1 MDFSNVGNRKEGKKG
16 LITKE
21 DMERY
26 LEPSTL
32 KGTVKAPSSK
42 SMTQRAIAAALLADG
57 QSIIHNPSYC
67 DDSLAAMSIAVGLGA
82 RVEPQVNDLKIIG
95 SAILKE
101 PKLNCGES
109 GLAIRMFSPIAAL
122 YPSEIIMVGANSLK
136 KRPMFM
142 IEEALNQLGVKCT
155 SSGGFLP
162 LTIRGPLAGGKC
174 EIDGSVSSQLLTGL
188 LMALPLASG
197 NSEIRV
203 NNLKSKPYIDMTI
216 QLLNS
221 YGIIVE
227 NSDYRMFH
235 IPGNQK
241 YTPHNYTVEGDWS
254 GGAFLLV
261 AGAINGH
268 LFIQGLRN
276 DSLQS
281 DMSII
286 NPLKKAGAQMNIT
299 DQQIEISRSDLKAFE
314 FDATESPD
322 LFPPLV
328 ALASYC
334 EGVSAIKGVSRLIY
348 KESDRAKTLK
358 EEFGKMNI
366 NIEIHDD
373 NMNVTGGKPLSA
385 RVESHDDHR
394 IAMALAVASLRASGK
409 VSIRDSQCI
418 AKSYPAFFDDLR
430 QLGAAVHE

>member
-1 MDFSNVGNRKEGKKG
+1 
-16 LITKE
+16 
-21 DMERY
+21 MERC
-26 LEPSTL
+26 LEPSAIKGTL
-32 KGTVKAPSSK
+32 KAPASK

-82 RVEPQVNDLKIIG
+82 RVEPQVNELKING
-95 SAILKE
+95 SAVLKE

-122 YPSEIIMVGANSLK
+122 YSAEIKMVGANSLK

-162 LTIRGPLAGGKC
+162 LTIEGPIVGGHC
-174 EIDGSVSSQLLTGL
+174 EIDGSISSQLLTGL
-188 LMALPLASG
+188 LMALPLAAG

-216 QLLNS
+216 QILKS
-221 YGIIVE
+221 FGISVE
-227 NSDYRMFH
+227 NRDYSLFR
-235 IPGNQK
+235 IQGNQK
-241 YTPHNYTVEGDWS
+241 YIPQSYTVEGDWS

-261 AGAINGH
+261 AGAINGQ
-268 LFIQGLRN
+268 LCVRGLRS
-276 DSLQS
+276 DSMQS
-281 DMSII
+281 DKLIV
-286 NPLKKAGAQMNIT
+286 NALENAGAHIISGEN
-299 DQQIEISRSDLKAFE
+299 QIEITRSELKAYE

-334 EGVSAIKGVSRLIY
+334 EGISTIKGVSRLIY
-348 KESDRAKTLK
+348 KESDRAKALQ
-358 EEFGKMNI
+358 EEFSKMGI
-366 NIEIHDD
+366 KIEINDD
-373 NMNVTGGKPLSA
+373 LMFVIGGKPQGA

-394 IAMALAVASLRASGK
+394 IAMAIAVASLGATGK

-418 AKSYPAFFDDLR
+418 AKSYPGFFDDLR
-430 QLGAAVHE
+430 HVGAVVHE

>member
-1 MDFSNVGNRKEGKKG
+1 
-16 LITKE
+16 
-21 DMERY
+21 MERC
-26 LEPSTL
+26 LEPSAIKGTL
-32 KGTVKAPSSK
+32 KAPASK
-42 SMTQRAIAAALLADG
+42 SMTQRVIAAALLADG

-82 RVEPQVNDLKIIG
+82 RVEPQVNELKING
-95 SAILKE
+95 SAVLKE

-122 YPSEIIMVGANSLK
+122 YPAEIKMVGANSLK

-155 SSGGFLP
+155 SSGGFIP
-162 LTIRGPLAGGKC
+162 LTIEGPIVGGYC

-188 LMALPLASG
+188 LMALPLAAG

-216 QLLNS
+216 QILKS
-221 YGIIVE
+221 FGISVE
-227 NSDYRMFH
+227 NRDYSLFR
-235 IPGNQK
+235 IQGNQK
-241 YTPHNYTVEGDWS
+241 YIPQSYTVEGDWS

-261 AGAINGH
+261 AGAINGQ
-268 LFIQGLRN
+268 LCVRGLRS
-276 DSLQS
+276 DSMQS
-281 DMSII
+281 DKLIV
-286 NPLKKAGAQMNIT
+286 NALENAGAHIISGEN
-299 DQQIEISRSDLKAFE
+299 QIEITRSELKAFE

-334 EGVSAIKGVSRLIY
+334 EGISTIKGVSRLIY
-348 KESDRAKTLK
+348 KESDRAKAIK
-358 EEFGKMNI
+358 EEFGKMGI
-366 NIEIHDD
+366 KIEIDD
-373 NMNVTGGKPLSA
+373 DLMYVIGGKPQGA

-394 IAMALAVASLRASGK
+394 IAMAIAVASLRATAK
-409 VSIRDSQCI
+409 VSIRDSQCV
-418 AKSYPAFFDDLR
+418 AKSYPGFFDDLR
-430 QLGAAVHE
+430 RVGAVVHE

>member
-1 MDFSNVGNRKEGKKG
+1 
-16 LITKE
+16 
-21 DMERY
+21 MERY
-26 LEPSTL
+26 IEPSAI
-32 KGTVKAPSSK
+32 KGKIKAPSSK
-42 SMTQRAIAAALLADG
+42 SMTQRAIAAAVLADG

-82 RVEPQVNDLKIIG
+82 RVEPQVNELKING
-95 SAILKE
+95 SVVLKE

-122 YPSEIIMVGANSLK
+122 YPAEIKMVGANSLK

-162 LTIRGPLAGGKC
+162 LTIEGPIVGGHC

-188 LMALPLASG
+188 LMALPLAAG
-197 NSEIRV
+197 NSEIQV

-216 QLLNS
+216 QILKS
-221 YGIIVE
+221 FGISVE
-227 NSDYRMFH
+227 NRDYSLFR
-235 IPGNQK
+235 IQGNQK
-241 YTPHNYTVEGDWS
+241 YIPHSYTVEGDWS

-261 AGAINGH
+261 AGAINGQ
-268 LFIQGLRN
+268 LCVRGLRS
-276 DSLQS
+276 DSMQS
-281 DMSII
+281 DKSIV
-286 NPLKKAGAQMNIT
+286 NALEKAGAHIIS
-299 DQQIEISRSDLKAFE
+299 DEDQIEITRSELKAFE

-334 EGVSAIKGVSRLIY
+334 EGISTIKGVSRLIY
-348 KESDRAKTLK
+348 KESDRAKALK
-358 EEFGKMNI
+358 EEFGKMGI
-366 NIEIHDD
+366 KIEIKDD
-373 NMNVTGGKPLSA
+373 LMYVIGGKPQGA

-394 IAMALAVASLRASGK
+394 IAMAIAVTSLGATGK
-409 VSIRDSQCI
+409 VSIRDSQCV
-418 AKSYPAFFDDLR
+418 AKSYPGFFDDLR
-430 QLGAAVHE
+430 HVGAVVHE

>member
-1 MDFSNVGNRKEGKKG
+1 
-16 LITKE
+16 
-21 DMERY
+21 MERC
-26 LEPSTL
+26 LEPSAIKGTL
-32 KGTVKAPSSK
+32 KAPASK
-42 SMTQRAIAAALLADG
+42 SMTQRVIAAALLADG

-82 RVEPQVNDLKIIG
+82 RVEPQVNELKING
-95 SAILKE
+95 SAVLKE

-122 YPSEIIMVGANSLK
+122 YPAEIKMVGANSLK

-162 LTIRGPLAGGKC
+162 LTIEGPIVGGHC
-174 EIDGSVSSQLLTGL
+174 EIDGSISSQLLTGL
-188 LMALPLASG
+188 LMALPLAAG

-216 QLLNS
+216 QILKS
-221 YGIIVE
+221 FGISVE
-227 NSDYRMFH
+227 NRDYSLFR
-235 IPGNQK
+235 IQGNQK
-241 YTPHNYTVEGDWS
+241 YIPQSYTIEGDWS

-261 AGAINGH
+261 AGAINGQ
-268 LFIQGLRN
+268 LRVGGLRS
-276 DSLQS
+276 DSMQS
-281 DMSII
+281 DKLIV
-286 NPLKKAGAQMNIT
+286 NALEKAGAHIT
-299 DQQIEISRSDLKAFE
+299 SGENQIEITRSELKAFE

-334 EGVSAIKGVSRLIY
+334 EGISTIKGVSRLIY
-348 KESDRAKTLK
+348 KESDRAKALQ
-358 EEFGKMNI
+358 EEFGKMGI
-366 NIEIHDD
+366 KIEINDD
-373 NMNVTGGKPLSA
+373 LMFVIGGKPQGA

-394 IAMALAVASLRASGK
+394 IAMAIAVASLGATGK
-409 VSIRDSQCI
+409 VSIRDSQCV
-418 AKSYPAFFDDLR
+418 AKSYPGFFDDLR
-430 QLGAAVHE
+430 NVGAVVHE

>member
-1 MDFSNVGNRKEGKKG
+1 
-16 LITKE
+16 
-21 DMERY
+21 MERY
-26 LEPSTL
+26 LEPSAI
-32 KGTVKAPSSK
+32 KGTVKAPASK

-82 RVEPQVNDLKIIG
+82 RVEPQVNELKING

-122 YPSEIIMVGANSLK
+122 YTAEITMVGANSLK

-142 IEEALNQLGVKCT
+142 IEEALNQLGVKCAST
-155 SSGGFLP
+155 GGFLP
-162 LTIRGPLAGGKC
+162 LTIEGPLVGGHC

-188 LMALPLASG
+188 LMALPLAAKDSQ
-197 NSEIRV
+197 IKV

-216 QLLNS
+216 QILKS
-221 YGIIVE
+221 FGITVE
-227 NSDYRMFH
+227 NSDYSLFR
-235 IPGNQK
+235 IRGNQK
-241 YTPHNYTVEGDWS
+241 YIPHSYTVEGDWS

-261 AGAINGH
+261 AGAINGN
-268 LFIQGLRN
+268 ICVKGLRS
-276 DSLQS
+276 DSMQS
-281 DMSII
+281 DMAII
-286 NPLKKAGAQMNIT
+286 KALEKAGAHIIT
-299 DQQIEISRSDLKAFE
+299 GDDQVEISKSELKAFE

-334 EGVSAIKGVSRLIY
+334 EGISSIKGVSRLIF
-348 KESDRAKTLK
+348 KESNRAVTLK

-366 NIEIHDD
+366 RMEIIDD
-373 NMNVTGGKPLSA
+373 VMHVTGGKPKAA

-394 IAMALAVASLRASGK
+394 IAMALAVASLGADGK
-409 VSIRDSQCI
+409 VYIRDSQCV
-418 AKSYPAFFDDLR
+418 AKSYPGFFDDLR
-430 QLGAAVHE
+430 QLGALVHE

>member
-1 MDFSNVGNRKEGKKG
+1 VGNRKEGKKG

-26 LEPSTL
+26 LEPSAI

-82 RVEPQVNDLKIIG
+82 RVEPQVNQLKIIG

>member
-1 MDFSNVGNRKEGKKG
+1 
-16 LITKE
+16 
-21 DMERY
+21 MERC
-26 LEPSTL
+26 LEPSAIKGTL
-32 KGTVKAPSSK
+32 KAPASK

-57 QSIIHNPSYC
+57 QSVIHNPSYC

-82 RVEPQVNDLKIIG
+82 RVEPQVNELKING
-95 SAILKE
+95 SAVLKE

-122 YPSEIIMVGANSLK
+122 YPAEIKMVGANSLK

-162 LTIRGPLAGGKC
+162 LTIEGPIVGGHC
-174 EIDGSVSSQLLTGL
+174 EIDGSISSQLLTGL
-188 LMALPLASG
+188 LMALPLAAG

-216 QLLNS
+216 QILKS
-221 YGIIVE
+221 FGISVE
-227 NSDYRMFH
+227 NRDYSLFR
-235 IPGNQK
+235 IQGNQK
-241 YTPHNYTVEGDWS
+241 YIPQSYTVEGDWS

-261 AGAINGH
+261 AGAINGQ
-268 LFIQGLRN
+268 LCVRGLRS
-276 DSLQS
+276 DSMQS
-281 DMSII
+281 DKLIV
-286 NPLKKAGAQMNIT
+286 NALENAGAHIISGEN
-299 DQQIEISRSDLKAFE
+299 QIEITRSELKAFE

-334 EGVSAIKGVSRLIY
+334 EGISTIKGVSRLIY
-348 KESDRAKTLK
+348 KESDRAKALQ
-358 EEFGKMNI
+358 EEFSKMGI
-366 NIEIHDD
+366 KIEINDD
-373 NMNVTGGKPLSA
+373 LMFVIGGKPQGA

-394 IAMALAVASLRASGK
+394 IAMAIAVASLGATGK
-409 VSIRDSQCI
+409 VSIRDSQCV
-418 AKSYPAFFDDLR
+418 AKSYPGFFDDLR
-430 QLGAAVHE
+430 HVGAVVHE

>member
-1 MDFSNVGNRKEGKKG
+1 MESKASLIRNRNFWE
-16 LITKE
+16 L
-21 DMERY
+21 MERY
-26 LEPSTL
+26 IEPSAL
-32 KGTVKAPSSK
+32 KGNIKAPSSK

-57 QSIIHNPSYC
+57 ESIIHNPSYC
-67 DDSLAAMSIAVGLGA
+67 DDSLAAMSMAVGLGA
-82 RVEPQVNDLKIIG
+82 RVEPKVNELKING

-122 YPSEIIMVGANSLK
+122 YPVEITMVGANSLK

-142 IEEALNQLGVKCT
+142 IEEALNQLGVKCK
-155 SSGGFLP
+155 SSNGFLP
-162 LTIRGPLAGGKC
+162 LTIQGPIVGGHC

-188 LMALPLASG
+188 LMALPLASKD
-197 NSEIRV
+197 SEIKV

-216 QLLNS
+216 QILKS
-221 YGIIVE
+221 FGITVKNE
-227 NSDYRMFH
+227 DYSLFL

-241 YTPHNYTVEGDWS
+241 YIPYNYIVEGDWS

-261 AGAINGH
+261 AGAINGN
-268 LFIQGLRN
+268 LSITGLNR
-276 DSLQS
+276 DSKQS
-281 DMSII
+281 DLSII
-286 NPLKKAGAQMNIT
+286 NALEKAGAKMTINEN
-299 DQQIEISRSDLKAFE
+299 QIEISKSELKAFE

-334 EGVSAIKGVSRLIY
+334 EGVSIIRGVSRLIY
-348 KESDRAKTLK
+348 KESDRAKALK

-366 NIEIHDD
+366 YIEIKND
-373 NMNVTGGKPLSA
+373 MMFITGGRPEGA

-394 IAMALAVASLRASGK
+394 IAMALAISALGAAGRVY
-409 VSIRDSQCI
+409 IRDSQCV
-418 AKSYPAFFDDLR
+418 AKSYPGFFDDLR
-430 QLGAAVHE
+430 NLGALVHE

>member
-1 MDFSNVGNRKEGKKG
+1 
-16 LITKE
+16 
-21 DMERY
+21 MERC
-26 LEPSTL
+26 LEPSAIKGTL
-32 KGTVKAPSSK
+32 KAPASK

-82 RVEPQVNDLKIIG
+82 RVEPQVNELKING
-95 SAILKE
+95 SAVLKE

-122 YPSEIIMVGANSLK
+122 YPAEIKMVGANSLK

-162 LTIRGPLAGGKC
+162 LTIEGPIVGGHC
-174 EIDGSVSSQLLTGL
+174 EIDGSISSQLLTGL
-188 LMALPLASG
+188 LMALPLATG

-216 QLLNS
+216 QILKS
-221 YGIIVE
+221 FGISVE
-227 NSDYRMFH
+227 NRDYSLFR
-235 IPGNQK
+235 IQGNQK
-241 YTPHNYTVEGDWS
+241 YIPQSYTIEGDWS

-261 AGAINGH
+261 AGAINGQ
-268 LFIQGLRN
+268 LRVGGLRS
-276 DSLQS
+276 DSMQS
-281 DMSII
+281 DKLIV
-286 NPLKKAGAQMNIT
+286 NALEKAGAHIT
-299 DQQIEISRSDLKAFE
+299 SGENQIEITRSELKAFE

-334 EGVSAIKGVSRLIY
+334 EGISTIKGVSRLIY
-348 KESDRAKTLK
+348 KESDRAKALQ
-358 EEFGKMNI
+358 EEFGKMGI
-366 NIEIHDD
+366 KIEINDD
-373 NMNVTGGKPLSA
+373 LMFVIGGKPQGA

-394 IAMALAVASLRASGK
+394 IAMAIAVASLGATGK
-409 VSIRDSQCI
+409 VSIRDSQCV
-418 AKSYPAFFDDLR
+418 AKSYPGFFDDLR
-430 QLGAAVHE
+430 NVGAVVHE

>member
-1 MDFSNVGNRKEGKKG
+1 
-16 LITKE
+16 
-21 DMERY
+21 MERC
-26 LEPSTL
+26 LEPSAIKGTL
-32 KGTVKAPSSK
+32 KAPASK

-57 QSIIHNPSYC
+57 QSIINNPSYC

-82 RVEPQVNDLKIIG
+82 RVEPQVNELKING
-95 SAILKE
+95 SAVLKE

-122 YPSEIIMVGANSLK
+122 YPAEIKMVGANSLK

-162 LTIRGPLAGGKC
+162 LTIEGPIVGGYC

-188 LMALPLASG
+188 LMALPLAAG

-216 QLLNS
+216 QILKS
-221 YGIIVE
+221 FGISVE
-227 NSDYRMFH
+227 NRDYSLFR
-235 IPGNQK
+235 IQGNQK
-241 YTPHNYTVEGDWS
+241 YIPQSYTVEGDWS

-261 AGAINGH
+261 AGAINGQ
-268 LFIQGLRN
+268 LCVRGLRS
-276 DSLQS
+276 DSMQS
-281 DMSII
+281 DKLIV
-286 NPLKKAGAQMNIT
+286 NALENAGAHIISGEN
-299 DQQIEISRSDLKAFE
+299 QIEITRSELKAFE

-334 EGVSAIKGVSRLIY
+334 EGISTIKGVSRLIY
-348 KESDRAKTLK
+348 KESDRAKALQ
-358 EEFGKMNI
+358 EEFSKMGI
-366 NIEIHDD
+366 KIEINDD
-373 NMNVTGGKPLSA
+373 LMFVIGGKPQGA

-394 IAMALAVASLRASGK
+394 IAMAIAVASLGATAK
-409 VSIRDSQCI
+409 VSIRDSQCV
-418 AKSYPAFFDDLR
+418 AKSYPGFFDDLR
-430 QLGAAVHE
+430 RVGAVVHE